1 MKKIIILFVFGTLII
16 SCNKEKFFDGPD
28 FFEDDF
34 ENYSALEDLLSD
46 EDENWSFTQLTN
58 ENNIILVD
66 TSKFHSGNRSLKFI
80 AARSTNELLSKCS
93 IVKQNMAF
101 WEGETVRLSGW
112 YFIEGTNAL
121 DWLFLFDLEEQTAIG
136 AGPGMRL
143 ALVNNQLLVEYKFY
157 ESSILQPIG
166 QEIDFPRNEWVEIVW
181 EVKLSQKNEGTV
193 KLWQNGILIID
204 TKNNRTLPKDLLY
217 SQQGTKGMY
226 SSVEIGITAN
236 SKDNDLTI
244 WVDDIIFE
252 RIN

>member
-93 IVKQNMAF
+93 IAKQNMAF

-143 ALVNNQLLVEYKFY
+143 ALVNNQLLV
-157 ESSILQPIG
+157 
-166 QEIDFPRNEWVEIVW
+166 
-181 EVKLSQKNEGTV
+181 
-193 KLWQNGILIID
+193 
-204 TKNNRTLPKDLLY
+204 
-217 SQQGTKGMY
+217 
-226 SSVEIGITAN
+226 
-236 SKDNDLTI
+236 
-244 WVDDIIFE
+244 
-252 RIN
+252 

>member
-93 IVKQNMAF
+93 IAKQNMAF

>member
-93 IVKQNMAF
+93 IAKQNMAF

-181 EVKLSQKNEGTV
+181 EVKLLS
-193 KLWQNGILIID
+193 LIHISEP
-204 TKNNRTLPKDLLY
+204 TRPY
-217 SQQGTKGMY
+217 
-226 SSVEIGITAN
+226 
-236 SKDNDLTI
+236 
-244 WVDDIIFE
+244 
-252 RIN
+252 

>member
-93 IVKQNMAF
+93 IAKQNMAF

-244 WVDDIIFE
+244 WVDDIIFKKVE
-252 RIN
+252 